1 LTRLFAIERG
11 SVGVPI
17 VFLHGF
23 GGSHRAWSA
32 VLEGIAPERRV
43 ILYDLPGHAGSLA
56 VQHGSAA
63 VAARAVLADLDRRAI
78 ARAEIVGHSM
88 GGAASALVAL
98 RAPDRVAALTLLA
111 PGGFGREINA
121 PLLRRY
127 AAATAAADLA
137 ILLAEFFGHG
147 FSLPL
152 GFAEEQAEE
161 RQAPGASEA
170 LLSIVETFFDGA
182 EQKVL
187 PLDALWRLPMPIRV
201 AWGGEDRVLPV
212 NQARRL
218 PERIAVRIFE
228 GVGHMLPLESPAE
241 VARLIL
247 ESRP

>member
-1 LTRLFAIERG
+1 
-11 SVGVPI
+11 
-17 VFLHGF
+17 
-23 GGSHRAWSA
+23 
-32 VLEGIAPERRV
+32 
-43 ILYDLPGHAGSLA
+43 
-56 VQHGSAA
+56 
-63 VAARAVLADLDRRAI
+63 
-78 ARAEIVGHSM
+78 M

-127 AAATAAADLA
+127 AAATEAADLA
-137 ILLAEFFGHG
+137 ILLAEFFGRG

-187 PLDALWRLPMPIRV
+187 PLDALSRLPMPIRV